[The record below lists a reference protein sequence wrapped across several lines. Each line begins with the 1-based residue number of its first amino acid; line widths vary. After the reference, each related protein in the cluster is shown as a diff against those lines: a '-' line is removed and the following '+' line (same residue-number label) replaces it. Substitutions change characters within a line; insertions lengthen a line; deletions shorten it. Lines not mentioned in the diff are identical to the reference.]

1 MKIPT
6 LLAALFLLSAC
17 TQTMME
23 TSRRELQMTE
33 CNRIADAA
41 ERVRCNNLAEHGYGT
56 TGGTEQRIPPPS
68 R

>member
-1 MKIPT
+1 MKIPAL
-6 LLAALFLLSAC
+6 LLALSLLPAC

-23 TSRRELQMTE
+23 SSRRELQMTE

-41 ERVRCNNLAEHGYGT
+41 ERVRCNNRAEHGYGT
-56 TGGTEQRIPPPS
+56 TGGTEQRIPPPT